1 MVQWQVINGNLQI
14 IFQSK
19 ADVIQFID
27 TVVKPSADTLGLE
40 IIVKESHATDQKKKI
55 LDVTRIQ

>member
-19 ADVIQFID
+19 EDIIQFID
-27 TVVKPSADTLGLE
+27 TVVRPSADTLGLE
-40 IIVKESHATDQKKKI
+40 IIVSESHPTDQKKKI